1 MVTRF
6 SPRPLLYIFASFYAV
21 PLYHQGSRHYQIFH
35 IRNVETVLE
44 WEAEAKAE
52 ERKEEGKE
60 GKERKERKERKE
72 EGKEEAIVIL
82 KGL

>member
-1 MVTRF
+1 V
-6 SPRPLLYIFASFYAV
+6 LYVFASFYAV
-21 PLYHQGSRHYQIFH
+21 HPYHQGSRHYQMFH
-35 IRNVETVLE
+35 ATNVETVSE

-52 ERKEEGKE
+52 ESKEESKEEG
-60 GKERKERKERKE
+60 KERKERKE